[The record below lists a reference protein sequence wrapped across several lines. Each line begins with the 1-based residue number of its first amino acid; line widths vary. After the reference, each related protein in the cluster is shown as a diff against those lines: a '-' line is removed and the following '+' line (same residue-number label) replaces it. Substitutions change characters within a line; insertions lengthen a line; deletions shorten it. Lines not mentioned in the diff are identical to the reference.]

1 MDTVDK
7 EILKMIL
14 LEEEEDDEILS
25 WYLSEEKRKQHDP
38 LFTKRS
44 TELSRNANK
53 RWQTRSR

>member
-25 WYLSEEKRKQHDP
+25 WFCRKKKESSMIHYLQRGVPKVITKYLS
-38 LFTKRS
+38 T
-44 TELSRNANK
+44 AI
-53 RWQTRSR
+53 

>member
-25 WYLSEEKRKQHDP
+25 WYLSEE
-38 LFTKRS
+38 S
-44 TELSRNANK
+44 SY
-53 RWQTRSR
+53 